1 MWPVSYCFCSISVL
15 LDVIFAISRAYVTF
29 FLNRING
36 FWVDDFENRDGTRSS
51 SLLGFANSWEA
62 NGLICCKPLNL

>member
-29 FLNRING
+29 FLKQDQ
-36 FWVDDFENRDGTRSS
+36 W
-51 SLLGFANSWEA
+51 LLG
-62 NGLICCKPLNL
+62 G